1 MSTLDIPSRYE
12 ESDTPKAEWSTKRSF
27 RFVDTEADDIE
38 EKEDGNSEIRRN
50 MRLET
55 YEANSVRLI
64 LEEPS
69 INVDYIM
76 AYGADIIDDYR
87 WRHPKREDE
96 IKREDAASG

>member
-1 MSTLDIPSRYE
+1 
-12 ESDTPKAEWSTKRSF
+12 
-27 RFVDTEADDIE
+27 
-38 EKEDGNSEIRRN
+38 

-55 YEANSVRLI
+55 YEADSVRLI

-87 WRHPKREDE
+87 WRHLKWEDA